1 MEKRILLEKR
11 GREANQ
17 IKELNLDNCRST
29 TIEGLTDEFTTLEK
43 LSLINVGITSLK
55 NFPKLPSL
63 KKLELSDNR
72 ISNGL
77 NHLLTSPK
85 LTSLNLS
92 GNKIKDFDELKPL
105 ATLEK
110 LETLDLFNN
119 DVTSTENYRN
129 NVFRLIK
136 SLKFLDGFDKEDNE
150 ALSEDDDDANGV
162 EDMPDAFSINGIDI
176 DLKELEELEK
186 RVAAKKKAQAT
197 SSCNNASNSN
207 SNSIKDLE
215 DDFEK
220 SLKINND
227 VSPATMRPSLASMF
241 LVVMSIFSILNQIY
255 FKPTAQRDED
265 DVAEEE
271 DFDEDDDDDEDDDI
285 GLKDVYKDDIE
296 EDSSDWNE
304 NENPADED
312 DEDIDSEDGDETAE
326 KVEDDAEGESE
337 SPARGKKRKHE
348 GDEGD

>member
-129 NVFRLIK
+129 NVFRLIQ

-162 EDMPDAFSINGIDI
+162 EDS
-176 DLKELEELEK
+176 
-186 RVAAKKKAQAT
+186 
-197 SSCNNASNSN
+197 
-207 SNSIKDLE
+207 
-215 DDFEK
+215 
-220 SLKINND
+220 
-227 VSPATMRPSLASMF
+227 
-241 LVVMSIFSILNQIY
+241 
-255 FKPTAQRDED
+255 DED